1 MLAIFEKLKHRRKK
15 SSKRLSFK
23 STEVRNIVS
32 EFEKKK
38 DKKKM
43 YKNKFKPTGIK
54 TKGFGYRKP
63 KDTVRNEKYLPSK
76 SSEIENGVPKYEKT
90 KDSRPYEKYLSPKS
104 SEIKNST
111 LKYEITKGTEVHNK
125 EYLTNKNLSIM
136 TDDESDSCV
145 ENSFV
150 GMNLMEKKPSK
161 ANDIS
166 SRSLD
171 EYIIVSIEEKPA
183 TVITKN
189 VHDNSDSESVK
200 TSIVSRKNCCT
211 ACNDRWYMRF
221 KQLILRTNRISPCM
235 VTGIQETDGG
245 FFENLGTL
253 LAEKVRTQEQEEGP
267 LPKKKDEVQETG
279 EEEDNFSEE
288 GSIEEPVDALL
299 ETDSDRDENEHA
311 TNFLAESMGWNIEEL
326 YAALVFMTQHQV
338 GYDVSKE
345 CELETLLNYLQ
356 NAFKVDNDMHERVL
370 HETKNMEPPE
380 MHLNVEVIEAKEL
393 VSKDSNGKS
402 DPFCA
407 LYLESAPTRRYN
419 TAVKTST
426 LSPVW
431 EEHFELPLEDPE
443 NDVLYLEVWDFDAAE
458 TVPEKMSKVKDVKG
472 VRGLVKLA
480 KEIAV
485 TATTGCHDNEFIGR
499 CRIPLKDIPTTGHTM
514 WYSLE
519 KKNKSKRRGVVKLR
533 LAFSAEHNAQV
544 AAQEYRHLIRVLLL
558 YEIETQKIEK
568 YCWCGRWSAPAEVLL
583 LQHSAQRGLL
593 ARNVTLAQWI
603 EYSRIHQEHPLN
615 FTVFNKLAI
624 DLLRPMENG
633 LFSVDET
640 RLFWD
645 ATKKLLYSCLNSIR
659 KIRRLT
665 IGDKNAMTQ
674 LSAIL
679 GILSSISSLKVPE
692 DINLFPAKMYPW
704 FPDPDETLSVLQAL
718 EYTVEQGGIEW
729 FDHILNNNFPE
740 NESDEDALKY
750 HIKVIQLVRAD
761 LQNAIDNYD
770 KLFIKRINFPYARCL
785 YMMYEKRISDICMIV
800 IEDVCGRL
808 KRIEIENADVELNL
822 GTTLFELY
830 LALQRYVILGQ
841 VLCAEGQLEEMK
853 VQTYYNW
860 FRAGVAHW
868 LDIAVYKALKRI
880 DRAVEFDT
888 LQAVDN
894 SVQYSSSAVD
904 TLTIFYQIKVF
915 WTQLAW
921 PDTEGS
927 YTFIAKIIDDICK
940 CSIAYADKMAKKAE
954 LTTELEQL
962 SESSVYERRFSVS
975 TAWCF
980 AINNIDYI
988 RTSIAPLANDLGLQN
1003 IVDELA
1009 EKKTQED
1016 ADRCKQTLQLIIDN
1030 ATDTVKNKIIEL
1042 LQVVADKM
1050 SPAMNR
1056 YLMEGAELIDT
1067 TSNTMD
1073 RLLQYLDSNL
1083 STLHDYLNEDNFER
1097 ILHVIW
1103 DTLSES
1109 LYQLVHNNLER
1120 RRPPSFYSNLHRTLH
1135 TLIRYFNVGADET
1148 ANVKVLEKIEHLL
1161 ELHGLETAE
1170 LIHRYHQER
1179 IKEQNELEESEYG
1192 QITVKAQFV
1201 DNSLNIQILNARK
1214 LRPVDSNG
1222 DLVGKVSTL
1231 KHKLHTKSKQRL
1243 KEGKTSSCDSYVK
1256 VKLLPEE
1263 KFADVKLPKT
1273 HVQKEN
1279 LYPLYDEIFNIPLTS
1294 EQRATE
1300 NAIVVFE
1307 LKDKDFLR
1315 SRFMA
1320 EAFLPFSEIPE
1331 TGPDRG
1337 IESLD
1342 QIHLNLS
1349 RPTRKSTDVIQA
1361 LEHRKGDNQ
1370 ATEFLSKLS
1379 SKAERK

>member
-1 MLAIFEKLKHRRKK
+1 MLTCLVRFRRRRRRPSRRASVRSNENRKRENVHR
-15 SSKRLSFK
+15 
-23 STEVRNIVS
+23 
-32 EFEKKK
+32 
-38 DKKKM
+38 
-43 YKNKFKPTGIK
+43 
-54 TKGFGYRKP
+54 
-63 KDTVRNEKYLPSK
+63 
-76 SSEIENGVPKYEKT
+76 T
-90 KDSRPYEKYLSPKS
+90 KDAAKDDDGYLK
-104 SEIKNST
+104 
-111 LKYEITKGTEVHNK
+111 
-125 EYLTNKNLSIM
+125 NKNLSIM
-136 TDDESDSCV
+136 TDNVPSDLHL
-145 ENSFV
+145 ENSIVRMKLSGKQLERTNSLADFV
-150 GMNLMEKKPSK
+150 IVGNEEEPVPPDSRNMDNRNPETANMDCATKK
-161 ANDIS
+161 S
-166 SRSLD
+166 SNAWYLKFKRHFVRSLRNR
-171 EYIIVSIEEKPA
+171 VSP
-183 TVITKN
+183 
-189 VHDNSDSESVK
+189 SV
-200 TSIVSRKNCCT
+200 
-211 ACNDRWYMRF
+211 
-221 KQLILRTNRISPCM
+221 
-235 VTGIQETDGG
+235 VTGIQESDGG

-253 LAEKVRTQEQEEGP
+253 LAEKVRAQEQAEGP
-267 LPKKKDEVQETG
+267 LPKKKDEAQET
-279 EEEDNFSEE
+279 EDEDNLSDE

-299 ETDSDRDENEHA
+299 ETDSNRDEDELA
-311 TNFLAESMGWNIEEL
+311 TSFFAESMGWNIEEL
-326 YAALVFMTQHQV
+326 YAALVFMTQHQI
-338 GYDVSKE
+338 GYDVCNE
-345 CELETLLNYLQ
+345 CGQEALLNHLQ
-356 NAFKVDNDMHERVL
+356 NAFKIDNETHEKVL
-370 HETKNMEPPE
+370 NETRNMEPPE

-443 NDVLYLEVWDFDAAE
+443 NDVLFLEVWDFDAAE
-458 TVPEKMSKVKDVKG
+458 TVPEKMSKVRDVKG

-485 TATTGCHDNEFIGR
+485 TATTGSHDNEFIGR

-544 AAQEYRHLIRVLLL
+544 AAQEYRHLIRLLLL
-558 YEIETQKIEK
+558 YEIETGKIEK
-568 YCWCGRWSAPAEVLL
+568 YCWSGRWSAPAEVLL

-603 EYSRIHQEHPLN
+603 EYARVHQEHPLN
-615 FTVFNKLAI
+615 FTVFNKLAV
-624 DLLRPMENG
+624 DLLRPLDGG

-645 ATKKLLYSCLNSIR
+645 ATKKVLYSCLNSIR

-665 IGDKNAMTQ
+665 AGDKNAMTQ

-679 GILSSISSLKVPE
+679 GILSSISSLNVPE
-692 DINLFPAKMYPW
+692 DINLFPMKMYPW
-704 FPDPDETLSVLQAL
+704 FPDPDEKQSVIQAL
-718 EYTVEQGGIEW
+718 IYTIEQGGSEW
-729 FDHILNNNFPE
+729 FDHILNNNAPQS
-740 NESDEDALKY
+740 ESDEDALKY

-761 LQNAIDNYD
+761 LQSAIDNYD
-770 KLFIKRINFPYARCL
+770 KLFIKRVNVPYARCL
-785 YMMYEKRISDICMIV
+785 YVMYEKRISDMCMI
-800 IEDVCGRL
+800 ITEDICGRL
-808 KRIEIENADVELNL
+808 KRIEVENADVELNL

-830 LALQRYVILGQ
+830 LALQRYAVLGQ
-841 VLCAEGQLEEMK
+841 VLCAEGQLERMK
-853 VQTYYNW
+853 VQNYYEW

-894 SVQYSSSAVD
+894 TVQYSSSAVD

-921 PDTEGS
+921 PDIEGS
-927 YTFIAKIIDDICK
+927 YTFIVKIIDDICK

-962 SESSVYERRFSVS
+962 SESSVYEKKFYVS

-988 RTSIAPLANDLGLQN
+988 RTSIAPLANDLGFQS
-1003 IVDELA
+1003 IVDLMA
-1009 EKKTQED
+1009 EKRTQEE
-1016 ADRCKQTLQLIIDN
+1016 ADRCQQTLQLIIDN
-1030 ATDTVKNKIIEL
+1030 ATDTVRNKIIDL
-1042 LQVVADKM
+1042 LQVVANKM
-1050 SPAMNR
+1050 APAMNR

-1067 TSNTMD
+1067 TSNSMD
-1073 RLLQYLDSNL
+1073 RLLQYLDTNL
-1083 STLHDYLNEDNFER
+1083 MTLHDNLNKDNFER
-1097 ILHVIW
+1097 VLLVIW
-1103 DTLSES
+1103 DIISDT
-1109 LYQLVHNNLER
+1109 LYQLVHTNLEK

-1135 TLIRYFNVGADET
+1135 TLIKYFNTGADDA
-1148 ANVKVLEKIEHLL
+1148 ANVKVLEKIEYLL
-1161 ELHGLETAE
+1161 ELHGLETGE
-1170 LIHRYHQER
+1170 LIHRYRQER

-1192 QITVKAQFV
+1192 QITVRAQFV

-1222 DLVGKVSTL
+1222 T
-1231 KHKLHTKSKQRL
+1231 
-1243 KEGKTSSCDSYVK
+1243 CDSYVK

-1263 KFADVKLPKT
+1263 KFTDMKSFKT

-1279 LYPLYDEIFNIPLTS
+1279 LYPLFDEIFNIPLTS
-1294 EQRATE
+1294 EQRAIE
-1300 NAIVVFE
+1300 NAIVAFE

-1331 TGPDRG
+1331 TGPDVR

-1342 QIHLNLS
+1342 QIHLKLS
-1349 RPTRKSTDVIQA
+1349 RPTKKSTDIIQA
-1361 LEHRKGDNQ
+1361 LEQRKGDNQ
-1370 ATEFLSKLS
+1370 ATEFLSKLNS
-1379 SKAERK
+1379 RAERK

>member
-1 MLAIFEKLKHRRKK
+1 MAHFGKMDEQHPYYAIAAARMWQKPETKPVTTARFYWKFAAFNFIH
-15 SSKRLSFK
+15 KR
-23 STEVRNIVS
+23 
-32 EFEKKK
+32 
-38 DKKKM
+38 M
-43 YKNKFKPTGIK
+43 
-54 TKGFGYRKP
+54 
-63 KDTVRNEKYLPSK
+63 
-76 SSEIENGVPKYEKT
+76 
-90 KDSRPYEKYLSPKS
+90 
-104 SEIKNST
+104 
-111 LKYEITKGTEVHNK
+111 
-125 EYLTNKNLSIM
+125 
-136 TDDESDSCV
+136 
-145 ENSFV
+145 
-150 GMNLMEKKPSK
+150 
-161 ANDIS
+161 
-166 SRSLD
+166 
-171 EYIIVSIEEKPA
+171 
-183 TVITKN
+183 
-189 VHDNSDSESVK
+189 
-200 TSIVSRKNCCT
+200 
-211 ACNDRWYMRF
+211 
-221 KQLILRTNRISPCM
+221 
-235 VTGIQETDGG
+235 QETDGG

-253 LAEKVRTQEQEEGP
+253 LAEKVRAQEQAEGP
-267 LPKKKDEVQETG
+267 LPKKRDEA
-279 EEEDNFSEE
+279 EEEEEGDDLSEE
-288 GSIEEPVDALL
+288 GSIEEAVEALL
-299 ETDSDRDENEHA
+299 ETDSDRDENEHTA
-311 TNFLAESMGWNIEEL
+311 NFMIESMGWNIEEL
-326 YAALVFMTQHQV
+326 YAALVFMTQHQI
-338 GYDVSKE
+338 GYDVSNE
-345 CELETLLNYLQ
+345 CGLETLLNHLQ
-356 NAFKVDNDMHERVL
+356 NAFKVDNEMHERVL
-370 HETKNMEPPE
+370 DETRNMEPPE

-407 LYLESAPTRRYN
+407 LYLESAPTRRYS

-443 NDVLYLEVWDFDAAE
+443 NDVLFLEVWDFDAAE

-485 TATTGCHDNEFIGR
+485 TATTGSHDNEFIGR

-514 WYSLE
+514 WYGLE
-519 KKNKSKRRGVVKLR
+519 KKNKTKRRGVVKLR

-544 AAQEYRHLIRVLLL
+544 ASQEYRHLIRVLLL
-558 YEIETQKIEK
+558 YEIETGKIEK
-568 YCWCGRWSAPAEVLL
+568 YCWSGRWSAPAEVLL

-593 ARNVTLAQWI
+593 NRNIVLAQWI
-603 EYSRIHQEHPLN
+603 EYARIHQEHPLN
-615 FTVFNKLAI
+615 FTVFNKLI
-624 DLLRPMENG
+624 VDLLKPMEGG
-633 LFSVDET
+633 LFSVDEN

-659 KIRRLT
+659 KIRRLNVA
-665 IGDKNAMTQ
+665 DKNTSAQ

-679 GILSSISSLKVPE
+679 GILSSISFLKIPE
-692 DINLFPAKMYPW
+692 DVNLFPAKMYPW
-704 FPDPDETLSVLQAL
+704 FPDPDEKLSVLQAL
-718 EYTVEQGGIEW
+718 EYTVEQGGVEW
-729 FDHILNNNFPE
+729 FDHIVKNNAPE
-740 NESDEDALKY
+740 TESDEDALKY
-750 HIKVIQLVRAD
+750 HIKVIQLVRVD
-761 LQNAIDNYD
+761 LQNAIDNFD
-770 KLFIKRINFPYARCL
+770 KKFIKRVNFPYARCL
-785 YMMYEKRISDICMIV
+785 YVMYEKRISDMCMII

-808 KRIEIENADVELNL
+808 KRIDIGNTDVELNL

-830 LALQRYVILGQ
+830 LALQRYAMLGQ
-841 VLCAEGQLEEMK
+841 VLCAEGELERMK
-853 VQTYYNW
+853 VQNYYDW
-860 FRAGVAHW
+860 FRGGVAHW

-888 LQAVDN
+888 LEAVDN
-894 SVQYSSSAVD
+894 TVQYSSSAVD

-921 PDTEGS
+921 PDVEGS

-962 SESSVYERRFSVS
+962 SESSVYEKKFLVS

-988 RTSIAPLANDLGLQN
+988 RTSIEPLANDLGLQS
-1003 IVDELA
+1003 IVDILA
-1009 EKKTQED
+1009 EKKTQEE
-1016 ADRCKQTLQLIIDN
+1016 ADRCQQTLQLIILN
-1030 ATDTVKNKIIEL
+1030 ATDTVRNKILEL

-1056 YLMEGAELIDT
+1056 YLLEGAELIDT
-1067 TSNTMD
+1067 TSNSMD
-1073 RLLQYLDSNL
+1073 RLLQYLESNL
-1083 STLHDYLNEDNFER
+1083 TTLHDNLNEDNFER
-1097 ILHVIW
+1097 ILLVIW
-1103 DTLSES
+1103 DLISEN
-1109 LYQLVHNNLER
+1109 LYQLVHSNLEK
-1120 RRPPSFYSNLHRTLH
+1120 RRPPSFYSNLHRTLD
-1135 TLIRYFNVGADET
+1135 TLVQYFNIGADDAT
-1148 ANVKVLEKIEHLL
+1148 NVKVLEKIEHLL

-1179 IKEQNELEESEYG
+1179 IKEQNELEDSEYG
-1192 QITVKAQFV
+1192 QITVKAQFL

-1222 DLVGKVSTL
+1222 ELVGRVSTL
-1231 KHKLHTKSKQRL
+1231 KRKLHTKSKQRL
-1243 KEGKTSSCDSYVK
+1243 KEWKTSSCDSYVK
-1256 VKLLPEE
+1256 VRLLPEE
-1263 KFADVKLPKT
+1263 KFTDVKLPKT

-1300 NAIVVFE
+1300 NAIIAFE

-1320 EAFLPFSEIPE
+1320 EAFLPFSEVPE
-1331 TGPDRG
+1331 TRPDQR

-1342 QIHLNLS
+1342 QIHLKLS
-1349 RPTRKSTDVIQA
+1349 RPTRKSTDIIQA

>member
-1 MLAIFEKLKHRRKK
+1 MMHFGKL
-15 SSKRLSFK
+15 
-23 STEVRNIVS
+23 
-32 EFEKKK
+32 
-38 DKKKM
+38 
-43 YKNKFKPTGIK
+43 
-54 TKGFGYRKP
+54 
-63 KDTVRNEKYLPSK
+63 
-76 SSEIENGVPKYEKT
+76 
-90 KDSRPYEKYLSPKS
+90 
-104 SEIKNST
+104 
-111 LKYEITKGTEVHNK
+111 
-125 EYLTNKNLSIM
+125 
-136 TDDESDSCV
+136 DESHPYYMIAAARMSQKPETKPV
-145 ENSFV
+145 TV
-150 GMNLMEKKPSK
+150 G
-161 ANDIS
+161 
-166 SRSLD
+166 
-171 EYIIVSIEEKPA
+171 
-183 TVITKN
+183 
-189 VHDNSDSESVK
+189 
-200 TSIVSRKNCCT
+200 
-211 ACNDRWYMRF
+211 
-221 KQLILRTNRISPCM
+221 RIYWKFAAFNFIHKR
-235 VTGIQETDGG
+235 IQETDGG

-253 LAEKVRTQEQEEGP
+253 LAEKVRAQEQQEGP
-267 LPKKKDEVQETG
+267 LPKKKDERT
-279 EEEDNFSEE
+279 EEEEEETEDDLSEE
-288 GSIEEPVDALL
+288 GTIEEPVEALL

-326 YAALVFMTQHQV
+326 YAALVFMIQHQI

-356 NAFKVDNDMHERVL
+356 NAFKVDNDVHERVL
-370 HETKNMEPPE
+370 DETRNMEPPE

-393 VSKDSNGKS
+393 VSKDANGKS

-443 NDVLYLEVWDFDAAE
+443 NDVLCLEVWDFDAAE
-458 TVPEKMSKVKDVKG
+458 TVPEKMSKVRDVKG

-485 TATTGCHDNEFIGR
+485 TATTGSHDNEFIGR

-558 YEIETQKIEK
+558 HEIETQKIEK

-603 EYSRIHQEHPLN
+603 EYARIHQEHPLN

-633 LFSVDET
+633 LFSPDET
-640 RLFWD
+640 KLFWD
-645 ATKKLLYSCLNSIR
+645 ATKKLLYSCLNSVR
-659 KIRRLT
+659 KIRRLAA
-665 IGDKNAMTQ
+665 GDKNAMTQ

-679 GILSSISSLKVPE
+679 GILSSISSLKMPA
-692 DINLFPAKMYPW
+692 DCNLFPAKMYSW
-704 FPDPDETLSVLQAL
+704 LPDPDEAPSVLQAL
-718 EYTVEQGGIEW
+718 EYTVEQGGAEW
-729 FDHILNNNFPE
+729 FEHILNNNFPE
-740 NESDEDALKY
+740 SESDEDALKH
-750 HIKVIQLVRAD
+750 HIKVIQLIRAD

-770 KLFIKRINFPYARCL
+770 KLFIKRINLPYARCL
-785 YMMYEKRISDICMIV
+785 YMTYEKRISDMCMI
-800 IEDVCGRL
+800 ITEDVCGRL

-830 LALQRYVILGQ
+830 LALQRYAILGQ
-841 VLCAEGQLEEMK
+841 VLCAEGQLEGMK
-853 VQTYYNW
+853 VQSYHEW

-921 PDTEGS
+921 PDIEGS

-954 LTTELEQL
+954 LTTDLEQL
-962 SESSVYERRFSVS
+962 SESSVYEKKFLVS

-988 RTSIAPLANDLGLQN
+988 RTSIGPLANDLGLQN
-1003 IVDELA
+1003 IVEVLA
-1009 EKKTQED
+1009 ERKTQEE
-1016 ADRCKQTLQLIIDN
+1016 AERCQQTLQLIIDN
-1030 ATDTVKNKIIEL
+1030 ATDTVRNKIIEL
-1042 LQVVADKM
+1042 LQVVANKM
-1050 SPAMNR
+1050 APAMNR

-1067 TSNTMD
+1067 TSNSME

-1083 STLHDYLNEDNFER
+1083 TTLHDHLNEDNFER
-1097 ILHVIW
+1097 ILLVIW
-1103 DTLSES
+1103 DTISES
-1109 LYQLVHNNLER
+1109 LFQLVHNNLER
-1120 RRPPSFYSNLHRTLH
+1120 RRPPSFYSNLHRSLH
-1135 TLIRYFNVGADET
+1135 TLIRYFNIGADEA
-1148 ANVKVLEKIEHLL
+1148 ANVRVLEKIEHLL

-1222 DLVGKVSTL
+1222 
-1231 KHKLHTKSKQRL
+1231 
-1243 KEGKTSSCDSYVK
+1243 SCDSYVK

-1279 LYPLYDEIFNIPLTS
+1279 LYPLFDEIFNIPLTN
-1294 EQRATE
+1294 EQRNME

-1320 EAFLPFSEIPE
+1320 EAFLPFSEIAK
-1331 TGPDRG
+1331 TGSDQR
-1337 IESLD
+1337 IESLE
-1342 QIHLNLS
+1342 QIHLKLS
-1349 RPTRKSTDVIQA
+1349 RPTRKSTDVMQA

>member
-1 MLAIFEKLKHRRKK
+1 MAHFEKLDEQHPYLAIAAARMWQNPETKPVTTARFFWKFAAFNFIH
-15 SSKRLSFK
+15 KR
-23 STEVRNIVS
+23 VQ
-32 EFEKKK
+32 
-38 DKKKM
+38 
-43 YKNKFKPTGIK
+43 
-54 TKGFGYRKP
+54 
-63 KDTVRNEKYLPSK
+63 
-76 SSEIENGVPKYEKT
+76 
-90 KDSRPYEKYLSPKS
+90 
-104 SEIKNST
+104 
-111 LKYEITKGTEVHNK
+111 
-125 EYLTNKNLSIM
+125 
-136 TDDESDSCV
+136 ES
-145 ENSFV
+145 
-150 GMNLMEKKPSK
+150 
-161 ANDIS
+161 
-166 SRSLD
+166 
-171 EYIIVSIEEKPA
+171 
-183 TVITKN
+183 
-189 VHDNSDSESVK
+189 
-200 TSIVSRKNCCT
+200 
-211 ACNDRWYMRF
+211 
-221 KQLILRTNRISPCM
+221 
-235 VTGIQETDGG
+235 DGG

-253 LAEKVRTQEQEEGP
+253 LAEKVRAQEQAEGP
-267 LPKKKDEVQETG
+267 LPKKKDEVQEA
-279 EEEDNFSEE
+279 EEEDDLSEE
-288 GSIEEPVDALL
+288 SSIEEPVDALL

-326 YAALVFMTQHQV
+326 YAALVYMTQHQI
-338 GYDVSKE
+338 GYDVSNE
-345 CELETLLNYLQ
+345 CGQESLLNHLQ
-356 NAFKVDNDMHERVL
+356 NAFKVDNETHERVL
-370 HETKNMEPPE
+370 DETKNMEPPE

-419 TAVKTST
+419 TAVKTAT

-431 EEHFELPLEDPE
+431 EEHFELPLEDSE
-443 NDVLYLEVWDFDAAE
+443 NDVLFLEVWDFDAAE
-458 TVPEKMSKVKDVKG
+458 TVPEKMNKVKDVKG

-485 TATTGCHDNEFIGR
+485 TATTGSHDNEFIGR

-544 AAQEYRHLIRVLLL
+544 AAQEHRHLIRVLLL
-558 YEIETQKIEK
+558 YEIETEKIEK

-593 ARNVTLAQWI
+593 ARDVTLAQWI
-603 EYSRIHQEHPLN
+603 EYARIHQEHPLN
-615 FTVFNKLAI
+615 FIVFNKLAT
-624 DLLRPMENG
+624 DLLRPMENS
-633 LFSVDET
+633 LFSMDET
-640 RLFWD
+640 RLFYD

-665 IGDKNAMTQ
+665 TGDKNTMTQ

-679 GILSSISSLKVPE
+679 GILSSVSCLNIPE
-692 DINLFPAKMYPW
+692 DVNLFPEKMYPW
-704 FPDPDETLSVLQAL
+704 FPDPDEKLSIMQAL
-718 EYTVEQGGIEW
+718 EYTVEQGGAEW

-740 NESDEDALKY
+740 SESDEDALKL
-750 HIKVIQLVRAD
+750 HIKVIQLIRAD
-761 LQNAIDNYD
+761 LQSAIDNYD

-785 YMMYEKRISDICMIV
+785 YIMYEKRISDLCMI
-800 IEDVCGRL
+800 ITEDVCGRL
-808 KRIEIENADVELNL
+808 KRIEAEHADVELNL
-822 GTTLFELY
+822 GTTLFEMY
-830 LALQRYVILGQ
+830 LALQRYATLGQ
-841 VLCAEGQLEEMK
+841 VLCAEGQLEDMK
-853 VQTYYNW
+853 VQNYHEW
-860 FRAGVAHW
+860 FKAGVAHW

-894 SVQYSSSAVD
+894 TVQYSSSAVD

-921 PDTEGS
+921 PDVEGS
-927 YTFIAKIIDDICK
+927 YTFVAKIIDDICK

-962 SESSVYERRFSVS
+962 SESSVYEKRFYVS

-988 RTSIAPLANDLGLQN
+988 RTSIEPLANDLGFQE
-1003 IVDELA
+1003 IVDALA

-1016 ADRCKQTLQLIIDN
+1016 ADRCQQTLQLIIIN

-1042 LQVVADKM
+1042 LQVVANKM
-1050 SPAMNR
+1050 APAMNR
-1056 YLMEGAELIDT
+1056 FLMEGAELIDT
-1067 TSNTMD
+1067 TSNSMD

-1083 STLHDYLNEDNFER
+1083 STLHDNLNEDNFER
-1097 ILHVIW
+1097 ILLVIW
-1103 DTLSES
+1103 DIISDT
-1109 LYQLVHNNLER
+1109 LYQLVHSNLEK

-1135 TLIRYFNVGADET
+1135 TLIRYFNIGADEV
-1148 ANVKVLEKIEHLL
+1148 ANVKVLEKIEYLL
-1161 ELHGLETAE
+1161 ELHGLETAD
-1170 LIHRYHQER
+1170 LIHRYHHER

-1192 QITVKAQFV
+1192 QITVRAQFV
-1201 DNSLNIQILNARK
+1201 DTSLNIQILNARK

-1222 DLVGKVSTL
+1222 KVSTF
-1231 KHKLHTKSKQRL
+1231 KRKLHTKSKQRL
-1243 KEGKTSSCDSYVK
+1243 KEWKTSTCDSYVK

-1263 KFADVKLPKT
+1263 KFADMKLPKT

-1279 LYPLYDEIFNIPLTS
+1279 LYPLFDEIFTIPLTS

-1320 EAFLPFSEIPE
+1320 EAFLPFSDIPE
-1331 TGPDRG
+1331 TGPDRA

-1342 QIHLNLS
+1342 QIHLKLS
-1349 RPTRKSTDVIQA
+1349 RPTKNSTDIIQA
-1361 LEHRKGDNQ
+1361 IQQRKGDNQ
-1370 ATEFLSKLS
+1370 AMEFLSKLN
-1379 SKAERK
+1379 SKAEKK

>member
-1 MLAIFEKLKHRRKK
+1 MDEEAMWKDFYHKIVVEKETKEK
-15 SSKRLSFK
+15 
-23 STEVRNIVS
+23 EQQEDS
-32 EFEKKK
+32 EHEIRMKGNQ
-38 DKKKM
+38 KM
-43 YKNKFKPTGIK
+43 MH
-54 TKGFGYRKP
+54 FGK
-63 KDTVRNEKYLPSK
+63 L
-76 SSEIENGVPKYEKT
+76 
-90 KDSRPYEKYLSPKS
+90 
-104 SEIKNST
+104 
-111 LKYEITKGTEVHNK
+111 
-125 EYLTNKNLSIM
+125 
-136 TDDESDSCV
+136 DESHPYYMIAAARMSQKPETKPV
-145 ENSFV
+145 TV
-150 GMNLMEKKPSK
+150 G
-161 ANDIS
+161 
-166 SRSLD
+166 
-171 EYIIVSIEEKPA
+171 
-183 TVITKN
+183 
-189 VHDNSDSESVK
+189 
-200 TSIVSRKNCCT
+200 
-211 ACNDRWYMRF
+211 
-221 KQLILRTNRISPCM
+221 RIYWKFAAFNFIHKR
-235 VTGIQETDGG
+235 IQETDGG

-253 LAEKVRTQEQEEGP
+253 LAEKVRAQEQQEGP
-267 LPKKKDEVQETG
+267 LPKKKDERT
-279 EEEDNFSEE
+279 EEEEEETEDDLSEE
-288 GSIEEPVDALL
+288 GTIEEPVEALL

-326 YAALVFMTQHQV
+326 YAALVFMIQHQI

-356 NAFKVDNDMHERVL
+356 NAFKVDNDVHERVL
-370 HETKNMEPPE
+370 DETRNMEPPE

-393 VSKDSNGKS
+393 VSKDANGKS

-443 NDVLYLEVWDFDAAE
+443 NDVLCLEVWDFDAAE
-458 TVPEKMSKVKDVKG
+458 TVPEKMSKVRDVKG

-485 TATTGCHDNEFIGR
+485 TATTGSHDNEFIGR

-558 YEIETQKIEK
+558 HEIETQKIEK

-603 EYSRIHQEHPLN
+603 EYARIHQEHPLN

-633 LFSVDET
+633 LFSPDET
-640 RLFWD
+640 KLFWD
-645 ATKKLLYSCLNSIR
+645 ATKKLLYSCLNSVR
-659 KIRRLT
+659 KIRRLAA
-665 IGDKNAMTQ
+665 GDKNAMTQ

-679 GILSSISSLKVPE
+679 GILSSISSLKMPA
-692 DINLFPAKMYPW
+692 DCNLFPAKMYSW
-704 FPDPDETLSVLQAL
+704 LPDPDEAPSVLQAL
-718 EYTVEQGGIEW
+718 EYTVEQGGAEW
-729 FDHILNNNFPE
+729 FEHILNNNFPE
-740 NESDEDALKY
+740 SESDEDALKH
-750 HIKVIQLVRAD
+750 HIKVIQLIRAD

-770 KLFIKRINFPYARCL
+770 KLFIKRINLPYARCL
-785 YMMYEKRISDICMIV
+785 YMTYEKRISDMCMI
-800 IEDVCGRL
+800 ITEDVCGRL

-830 LALQRYVILGQ
+830 LALQRYAILGQ
-841 VLCAEGQLEEMK
+841 VLCAEGQLEGMK
-853 VQTYYNW
+853 VQSYHEW

-921 PDTEGS
+921 PDIEGS

-954 LTTELEQL
+954 LTTDLEQL
-962 SESSVYERRFSVS
+962 SESSVYEKKFLVS

-988 RTSIAPLANDLGLQN
+988 RTSIGPLANDLGLQN
-1003 IVDELA
+1003 IVEVLA
-1009 EKKTQED
+1009 ERKTQEE
-1016 ADRCKQTLQLIIDN
+1016 AERCQQTLQLIIDN
-1030 ATDTVKNKIIEL
+1030 ATDTVRNKIIEL
-1042 LQVVADKM
+1042 LQVVANKM
-1050 SPAMNR
+1050 APAMNR

-1067 TSNTMD
+1067 TSNSME

-1083 STLHDYLNEDNFER
+1083 TTLHDHLNEDNFER
-1097 ILHVIW
+1097 ILLVIW
-1103 DTLSES
+1103 DTISES
-1109 LYQLVHNNLER
+1109 LFQLVHNNLER
-1120 RRPPSFYSNLHRTLH
+1120 RRPPSFYSNLHRSLH
-1135 TLIRYFNVGADET
+1135 TLIRYFNIGADEA
-1148 ANVKVLEKIEHLL
+1148 ANVRVLEKIEHLL

-1222 DLVGKVSTL
+1222 
-1231 KHKLHTKSKQRL
+1231 
-1243 KEGKTSSCDSYVK
+1243 SCDSYVK

-1279 LYPLYDEIFNIPLTS
+1279 LYPLFDEIFNIPLTN
-1294 EQRATE
+1294 EQRNME

-1320 EAFLPFSEIPE
+1320 EAFLPFSEIAK
-1331 TGPDRG
+1331 TGSDQR
-1337 IESLD
+1337 IESLE
-1342 QIHLNLS
+1342 QIHLKLS
-1349 RPTRKSTDVIQA
+1349 RPTRKSTDVMQA

>member
-1 MLAIFEKLKHRRKK
+1 MDEEAMWKDFYHKIIVEKETKEKEQQENSEHEIRSEPRKMAHFEKLDEQHPYYAIAAARMWQKPETKEVTTASIYWK
-15 SSKRLSFK
+15 FAAFNFIQKR
-23 STEVRNIVS
+23 
-32 EFEKKK
+32 
-38 DKKKM
+38 
-43 YKNKFKPTGIK
+43 
-54 TKGFGYRKP
+54 
-63 KDTVRNEKYLPSK
+63 
-76 SSEIENGVPKYEKT
+76 
-90 KDSRPYEKYLSPKS
+90 
-104 SEIKNST
+104 
-111 LKYEITKGTEVHNK
+111 
-125 EYLTNKNLSIM
+125 
-136 TDDESDSCV
+136 
-145 ENSFV
+145 
-150 GMNLMEKKPSK
+150 
-161 ANDIS
+161 
-166 SRSLD
+166 
-171 EYIIVSIEEKPA
+171 
-183 TVITKN
+183 
-189 VHDNSDSESVK
+189 
-200 TSIVSRKNCCT
+200 
-211 ACNDRWYMRF
+211 
-221 KQLILRTNRISPCM
+221 
-235 VTGIQETDGG
+235 IQESDGG

-253 LAEKVRTQEQEEGP
+253 LAEKVRAQEEVEGP
-267 LPKKKDEVQETG
+267 IPKKIEEAEEA
-279 EEEDNFSEE
+279 EEESNLSEE
-288 GSIEEPVDALL
+288 ENIEEPVEALL

-326 YAALVFMTQHQV
+326 YAALLYMTQHQI
-338 GYDVSKE
+338 GYDVSNE
-345 CELETLLNYLQ
+345 CGQEILLNHLQ
-356 NAFKVDNDMHERVL
+356 NAFKIDNETHERVL
-370 HETKNMEPPE
+370 EETRNMEPPE

-393 VSKDSNGKS
+393 VSKDANGKS

-443 NDVLYLEVWDFDAAE
+443 NDVLFLEVWDFDAAE

-485 TATTGCHDNEFIGR
+485 TATTGSHDNEFIGR

-544 AAQEYRHLIRVLLL
+544 AAQEYRHLLRVLLL
-558 YEIETQKIEK
+558 HEIENEKIEK

-593 ARNVTLAQWI
+593 ARNVALAQWV
-603 EYSRIHQEHPLN
+603 EYAGIHQEHPLS
-615 FTVFNKLAI
+615 FTVFSKLAI

-633 LFSVDET
+633 LFSPDET
-640 RLFWD
+640 RLFWN

-665 IGDKNAMTQ
+665 PGDKNTMAQ

-679 GILSSISSLKVPE
+679 GILSSISCLKVPE
-692 DINLFPAKMYPW
+692 EINLFPQKMYSW
-704 FPDPDETLSVLQAL
+704 FMDQDENSSVLQAL
-718 EYTVEQGGIEW
+718 EYTVEQGGAEW
-729 FDHILNNNFPE
+729 FKHILNNNSPE
-740 NESDEDALKY
+740 SDSDEDHLKY

-761 LQNAIDNYD
+761 LQSALDNYD

-785 YMMYEKRISDICMIV
+785 YMMYEKRISDMCMIIV
-800 IEDVCGRL
+800 EDVCGRL
-808 KRIEIENADVELNL
+808 KRIEIENSDVELNL

-830 LALQRYVILGQ
+830 LALQRYAMVGEI
-841 VLCAEGQLEEMK
+841 LCAEGQLEGMK
-853 VQTYYNW
+853 VQSYHEW

-894 SVQYSSSAVD
+894 TVQYSSSAVD

-921 PDTEGS
+921 PDIEGS

-962 SESSVYERRFSVS
+962 SESSVYDKKFFVS

-1003 IVDELA
+1003 IVDVLA

-1016 ADRCKQTLQLIIDN
+1016 AERCRQTLQLIIDN
-1030 ATDTVKNKIIEL
+1030 ATDTVKNKIFEL
-1042 LQVVADKM
+1042 LQVVANKM
-1050 SPAMNR
+1050 APAMNR

-1067 TSNTMD
+1067 TSNAMD
-1073 RLLQYLDSNL
+1073 RLLQYLDNNL
-1083 STLHDYLNEDNFER
+1083 TTLHDNLNEDNFER
-1097 ILHVIW
+1097 VLIVIW
-1103 DTLSES
+1103 EIMSET
-1109 LYQLVHNNLER
+1109 LYQLVNNNLEK

-1135 TLIRYFNVGADET
+1135 TLIRFFNVGADEA

-1161 ELHGLETAE
+1161 QLHGLETAD

-1179 IKEQNELEESEYG
+1179 VKEQKEMDESEYG
-1192 QITVKAQFV
+1192 QLTIKAQFV
-1201 DNSLNIQILNARK
+1201 DNSLSIQILNARK
-1214 LRPVDSNG
+1214 LRPIDSNG

-1231 KHKLHTKSKQRL
+1231 KRKLHTKSKQRL
-1243 KEGKTSSCDSYVK
+1243 KEWKTSSCDSYVK
-1256 VKLLPEE
+1256 VRLLPEE

-1279 LYPLYDEIFNIPLTS
+1279 LYPLFDEVFNIPLTT
-1294 EQRATE
+1294 EQRSTE
-1300 NAIVVFE
+1300 GAIIAFE

-1320 EAFLPFSEIPE
+1320 EAFLPFSEVPE
-1331 TGPDRG
+1331 TGADRG
-1337 IESLD
+1337 IETLD
-1342 QIHLNLS
+1342 QIHLTLS
-1349 RPTRKSTDVIQA
+1349 RPTNRSTEVVQA
-1361 LEHRKGDNQ
+1361 LKQRKGDNQ

-1379 SKAERK
+1379 SKVERKT